1 MVRRYR
7 RKYNTMVL
15 HNKINREYSIMTI
28 QDILAELQNIKE
40 QSVNHDDISKDSM
53 LEAIT
58 DLIHS
63 IEGND
68 GLDGFNLG
76 SDDDLYDTFDEIDFT
91 QLQID

>member
-1 MVRRYR
+1 
-7 RKYNTMVL
+7 
-15 HNKINREYSIMTI
+15 MTI

-40 QSVNHDDISKDSM
+40 QSVNHDDIGKDSM

-68 GLDGFNLG
+68 GLDGFNL
-76 SDDDLYDTFDEIDFT
+76 STDDDLYDTFDEIDFT

>member
-1 MVRRYR
+1 MG
-7 RKYNTMVL
+7 
-15 HNKINREYSIMTI
+15 MTI

-40 QSVNHDDISKDSM
+40 QSVNHEDIGKDSM

-68 GLDGFNLG
+68 GLDGFNFN
-76 SDDDLYDTFDEIDFT
+76 SDDEYESFENIDFT
-91 QLQID
+91 ELQV